1 MIKRIVKEVQLAAE
15 SCDGTLDKGNFWLIA
30 SIGHDLPGHKIIQAI
45 KHRARI
51 FYKFS
56 EGPRMEGFIDGGYP
70 YSGVIFFVLRTL
82 SRP

>member
-45 KHRARI
+45 EHTTPA
-51 FYKFS
+51 F
-56 EGPRMEGFIDGGYP
+56 FINLVRVRGWK
-70 YSGVIFFVLRTL
+70 VLLMAVTLTAELFFLC
-82 SRP
+82 